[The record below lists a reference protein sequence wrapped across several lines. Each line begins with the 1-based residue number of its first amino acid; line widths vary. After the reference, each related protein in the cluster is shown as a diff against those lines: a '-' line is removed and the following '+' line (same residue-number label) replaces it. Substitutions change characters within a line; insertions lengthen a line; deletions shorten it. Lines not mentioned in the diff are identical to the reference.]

1 MGTNSSLHTVMNDV
15 ASMLDGMLSAAP
27 QTQKSTR
34 EPKSDMDAFIEID
47 PLLAQLHKDFIDARH
62 MRIKA
67 QAEYGQDNAMTD
79 MAGYSEDS
87 AWCAMQT
94 RYMEL
99 RADRNCMAKAQKMVA
114 EDIIELEREQREERE
129 KENLKLYQ
137 QMQVYDRMRERK
149 GVNAAAALFFYL
161 LIALGPR
168 SIFDGP
174 QPTYKFNALAA

>member
-1 MGTNSSLHTVMNDV
+1 
-15 ASMLDGMLSAAP
+15 
-27 QTQKSTR
+27 
-34 EPKSDMDAFIEID
+34 MDAFIEID
-47 PLLAQLHKDFIDARH
+47 PLLAQLHKDFIDARQ

-67 QAEYGQDNAMTD
+67 QSEYGQDNAMTD

-99 RADRNCMAKAQKMVA
+99 RADRDCMAQAQKMVA
-114 EDIIELEREQREERE
+114 EDIVELQREQREERE

-137 QMQVYDRMRERK
+137 QMQVYDRMREQK
-149 GVNAAAALFFYL
+149 GPSAAAILFFYIL
-161 LIALGPR
+161 LMINPR

-174 QPTYKFNALAA
+174 QPSYRFNALAA